1 MKTKTNVEFQKPLR
15 SRYRIALAAWS
26 DPLRRLGDAL
36 LGGRVSDNVE
46 VWPTIRPNPKYNEYM
61 FSSAVATA

>member
-1 MKTKTNVEFQKPLR
+1 VKTKTNVEFQKPLR

-26 DPLRRLGDAL
+26 DPLRRLGDAP
-36 LGGRVSDNVE
+36 GGRVSDNVE
-46 VWPTIRPNPKYNEYM
+46 VWPTIRPNSKYNEYM